1 MAERPAKIGVDGL
14 LNYWDDT
21 NDGITYFSIWWNS
34 REKATQ
40 YNGND
45 IEEARNKISKWL
57 SVNDVP
63 GDTSLYYLRI
73 QSEPEKAYKWN
84 SPIVESIPFRFNAPQ
99 GAQINGTDYGMMQAI
114 AGIRE
119 DMAEHRRQ
127 IEERFEQAEPETDP
141 QEKMWAKI
149 NGILEN
155 PNIGPVI
162 GGVISSIIG
171 KFIPSMNTQTQ
182 APRVAINGV
191 NDAAE
196 PPAAAQENNSDNLQI
211 INDALVKLQ
220 DHCDLAKDL
229 TLLANMADSNP
240 TQFKWLLSML
250 RK

>member
-1 MAERPAKIGVDGL
+1 MAERPAKIGVEGL
-14 LNYWDDT
+14 LNYWDES
-21 NDGITYFSIWWNS
+21 NEGVPYFSIWWNS

-40 YNGND
+40 FNGTD
-45 IEEARNKISKWL
+45 VEEARNKILRWL

-73 QSEPEKAYKWN
+73 QSEHEKAYKWN
-84 SPIVESIPFRFNAPQ
+84 SPIVESIPFRFNAPGQ
-99 GAQINGTDYGMMQAI
+99 TQIAGPDYGMIQAI

-119 DMAEHRRQ
+119 DMAEHRR
-127 IEERFEQAEPETDP
+127 IIDEKLAETTEPEIDAT
-141 QEKMWAKI
+141 EKLWGKI

-162 GGVISSIIG
+162 GSVISSIVN
-171 KFIPSMNTQTQ
+171 KFLPPMTQQTQ

-191 NDAAE
+191 NTAA
-196 PPAAAQENNSDNLQI
+196 PDQENDKLQI
-211 INDALVKLQ
+211 INDALVRLQ
-220 DHCDLAKDL
+220 DHCDLAADL
-229 TLLANMADSNP
+229 TLLADMADSNP